1 MKAFMVEMKIAF
13 GDNLLKKYD
22 NRTTNSTENEVK
34 RRKVTQNM

>member
-1 MKAFMVEMKIAF
+1 MKAFLIEIAF

-34 RRKVTQNM
+34 RRTVTPHM